1 MVDSCS
7 GAQPLVIGFKKI
19 YIEIT
24 NRCNLSCPFC
34 ARSSR
39 PRTSMEAQAFA
50 EVLNRIRGAS
60 QFIALHV
67 LGEPLLHPEI
77 EHILALCR
85 QHGLQV
91 NLTTNGTLLGRHR
104 GALLAAP
111 GLRQINFS
119 LHGLAHLERGAAAG
133 HLEEMIDFSLEASRA
148 TGPYV
153 SLRLWNLGAASAAAA
168 ADSDR
173 AAAAA
178 GWNDWLL
185 ARLTAAFAAPLPGEG
200 ELRAERGIRLAPR
213 VFLNPEPQFAWP
225 HPDGEDLGGCGHCRG
240 LRDHL
245 AVLADGTVVPCCL
258 DADGRLALG
267 NIFNQSL
274 ADILAGPRARR
285 MLEGFGHQRLVE
297 PLCRRC
303 SYRLRFSSP
312 VRAGRLRRE

>member
-1 MVDSCS
+1 MVGSCPGV
-7 GAQPLVIGFKKI
+7 GAKSSVIGFKKI

-24 NRCNLSCPFC
+24 NRCNLACPFC

-39 PRTSMEAQAFA
+39 PQASMEAQAFA
-50 EVLNRIRGAS
+50 EVLTRIHGFTR
-60 QFIALHV
+60 FIALHV

-77 EHILALCR
+77 DRILALS
-85 QHGLQV
+85 QEYGLQV
-91 NLTTNGTLLGRHR
+91 NLTTNGALLGRHR
-104 GALLAAP
+104 RTLLTAP
-111 GLRQINFS
+111 ALRQINFS
-119 LHGLAHLERGAAAG
+119 LHGLAHLERGAAAA
-133 HLEEMIDFSLEASRA
+133 HLEEIIDFSLEASRGG
-148 TGPYV
+148 GPYV
-153 SLRLWNLGAASAAAA
+153 SLRLWNLGAAAG
-168 ADSDR
+168 
-173 AAAAA
+173 A

-185 ARLTAAFAAPLPGEG
+185 ARLTAAFAAPLLGEG
-200 ELRAERGIRLAPR
+200 QLRAERGIPLAPR

-225 HPDGEDLGGCGHCRG
+225 HPDGPDLGEHGHCRG

-267 NIFNQSL
+267 NIFKQTL

-297 PLCRRC
+297 SLCRRC

-312 VRAGRLRRE
+312 VQAERLRRP